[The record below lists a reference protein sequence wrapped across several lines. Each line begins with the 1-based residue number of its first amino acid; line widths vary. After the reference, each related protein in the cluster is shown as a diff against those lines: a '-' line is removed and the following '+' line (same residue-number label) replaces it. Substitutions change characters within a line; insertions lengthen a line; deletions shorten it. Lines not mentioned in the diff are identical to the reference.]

1 MNPAIAMSQDFEAA
15 GLKFFNV
22 IIYFFLP
29 QQREQCNIYTCKTY
43 QSYKPSNAETTY
55 FSRGI

>member
-1 MNPAIAMSQDFEAA
+1 MSPAIAMSQDFETA
-15 GLKFFNV
+15 GLKLFSV

-29 QQREQCNIYTCKTY
+29 QQPEGCNIHTSETY
-43 QSYKPSNAETTY
+43 HSYKTLNTETAY